1 MTAQKPQELPAYA
14 GQIQELDR
22 EPKAQNRK
30 LPAFAAVFLLLA
42 GIVLPVFLGKNFDFP
57 DSRTRADLGILLVV
71 LREIRVYRKDKR
83 LAAQFYGEMLPMLRG
98 TEPLPRYS
106 LTLLKTGI
114 FHRPLLIY
122 ASDGSRTV

>member
-30 LPAFAAVFLLLA
+30 LPAFAAVFPA
-42 GIVLPVFLGKNFDFP
+42 KNSDFP

-106 LTLLKTGI
+106 LTPLKTGV
-114 FHRPLLIY
+114 FR
-122 ASDGSRTV
+122 

>member
-57 DSRTRADLGILLVV
+57 DSRTRADLAYFWLFCGKSERIEKTSDWQPNFTVKCCLCSAV
-71 LREIRVYRKDKR
+71 RNHCPD
-83 LAAQFYGEMLPMLRG
+83 ML
-98 TEPLPRYS
+98 
-106 LTLLKTGI
+106 
-114 FHRPLLIY
+114 
-122 ASDGSRTV
+122 